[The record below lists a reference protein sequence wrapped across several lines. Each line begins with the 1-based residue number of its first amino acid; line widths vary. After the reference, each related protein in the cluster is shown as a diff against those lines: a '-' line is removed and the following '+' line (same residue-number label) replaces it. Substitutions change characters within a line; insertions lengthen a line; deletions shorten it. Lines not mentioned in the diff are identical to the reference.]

1 MSGSTPEA
9 PRIIKT
15 LKDMRRI
22 HFNRVYELI
31 LTCKGKKIIR
41 YTSAMLLALTLTGC
55 TKSESKQPVTYDARM
70 VYVDKPVDFSPAK
83 KNVECG
89 VMNDHNPIQIAT
101 CEKLLDECVECGILD
116 RNGQK
121 VYRKIKNSPSVSRY
135 MELIEECENE
145 ENFYDTVGE
154 GDAWCDYC
162 DYVLSPRGECCP
174 D

>member
-1 MSGSTPEA
+1 
-9 PRIIKT
+9 
-15 LKDMRRI
+15 MRKI

-41 YTSAMLLALTLTGC
+41 YTSAVLLALALVGC
-55 TKSESKQPVTYDARM
+55 SKNGGKAENLQDMRAYDARI
-70 VYVDKPVDFSPAK
+70 VYCDTAINFTPAK
-83 KNVECG
+83 KNVEFG
-89 VMNDHNPIQIAT
+89 VMNDHNPIQIAA
-101 CEKLLDECVECGILD
+101 CEKVLDECVGCGILD
-116 RNGQK
+116 YKGVK
-121 VYRKIKNSPSVSRY
+121 AYRKIAKHPSVARY

-145 ENFYDTVGE
+145 DNFYDTVGE

>member
-1 MSGSTPEA
+1 
-9 PRIIKT
+9 
-15 LKDMRRI
+15 MRKI

-31 LTCKGKKIIR
+31 LTCKGKRIIR
-41 YTSAMLLALTLTGC
+41 YTSAMLLALALVGC
-55 TKSESKQPVTYDARM
+55 NKSEGKTEYPQDTATYAARM
-70 VYVDKPVDFSPAK
+70 VEYKDTAIDFTPAK
-83 KNVECG
+83 KNVEYG

-101 CEKLLDECVECGILD
+101 CERVLDECVECGILD
-116 RNGQK
+116 YKGVK
-121 VYRKIKNSPSVSRY
+121 AYRKIAKHPSVARY

-145 ENFYDTVGE
+145 ESFYDTVGE

>member
-1 MSGSTPEA
+1 M
-9 PRIIKT
+9 K
-15 LKDMRRI
+15 KI

-41 YTSAMLLALTLTGC
+41 YTSVMLLALALVGC
-55 TKSESKQPVTYDARM
+55 NKSESKMEHPQELTYDARM
-70 VYVDKPVDFSPAK
+70 VYCDTVIDFTPAK
-83 KNVECG
+83 KNVEYG
-89 VMNDHNPIQIAT
+89 IMSDHNPIQIAA
-101 CEKLLDECVECGILD
+101 CEKVLDECVACGILD
-116 RNGQK
+116 SKGVK
-121 VYRKIKNSPSVSRY
+121 AYHKIAKHPSVARY